1 MADRDVTLCEFLED
15 RLYFATLRSK
25 PRTTSSHH
33 YFCID
38 DEFTYENF
46 YADFGPLNLAM
57 LYHYCQ
63 KVNKKLKS
71 SSLSKKR
78 IVHYTSYDS
87 TKRANAAYLIGC
99 YIIIYHRKTPEE
111 AFRPLALHQ
120 NPPFLP
126 FRDASNGSCTYNLTL
141 FHCFQAVYKALQ
153 FGFLDFSTFSVEEYE
168 FYERVENGDFNW
180 IIPGKFIAFAGPH
193 SKNRIESGYPL
204 HAPEHYFEYFQA
216 NNVTTIVRL
225 NKRLYEASRFTE
237 AGFDHK
243 ELFFVDGSTP
253 SDTIVKRF
261 LAIAEATDGAVAV
274 HCKAGLGRTGTLI
287 ACYMMKHYKFTAAE
301 SIAWIR
307 ICRPGS
313 IIGLQQNFLEEK
325 QPYLWALG
333 DAERAKFT
341 SSKSRSDKL
350 DKQEKLDKQD
360 KLDKL
365 DKLDIMEDGIDGGLD
380 GHLLSKIHSM
390 TLESKD
396 HYSYEDDRVY
406 QLSGGGDDDLPPYS
420 EMGMSQGDKLV
431 MLKHQRIRSTP
442 AVQPTPRCVDS
453 RLLLGRARS
462 HTSQSRTGVP
472 PFPIPSA
479 TPIPSGQGLP
489 TYTGSSG
496 RTVMTADMSQLFP
509 PPPPPT
515 THPLH
520 TPVPA
525 ISAHTVQLRMR
536 VNGRAAARTI
546 VRTTGSST

>member
-1 MADRDVTLCEFLED
+1 MADKDATLCEFLED

-46 YADFGPLNLAM
+46 YADFGPLNLAT
-57 LYHYCQ
+57 LFHYCQ

-111 AFRPLALHQ
+111 AFRPLASHQ

-141 FHCFQAVYKALQ
+141 FHCYQAVYKALQ

-168 FYERVENGDFNW
+168 HYERVENGDFNW

-193 SKNRIESGYPL
+193 SKSRIENGYPL
-204 HAPEHYFEYFQA
+204 HAPEHYFEYFRA
-216 NNVTTIVRL
+216 TAVTTIVRL

-253 SDTIVKRF
+253 NDTIVKRF
-261 LAIAEATDGAVAV
+261 LAIAEATDGTVAV

-333 DAERAKFT
+333 DAERAKYS

-350 DKQEKLDKQD
+350 DKKDL
-360 KLDKL
+360 LDKL
-365 DKLDIMEDGIDGGLD
+365 DMEESIDGCFD
-380 GHLLSKIHSM
+380 GHLLSSKIHSM
-390 TLESKD
+390 TLESKE
-396 HYSYEDDRVY
+396 HYSYEDDRGY
-406 QLSGGGDDDLPPYS
+406 QHLGGGDDDLPPYS
-420 EMGMSQGDKLV
+420 EVGMSQGDRLV

-442 AVQPTPRCVDS
+442 VVQPSPPIPRGVDS
-453 RLLLGRARS
+453 RLLLGRVRS
-462 HTSQSRTGVP
+462 HTAQSRTGVP
-472 PFPIPSA
+472 PFPIPLA
-479 TPIPSGQGLP
+479 TPALSGQ
-489 TYTGSSG
+489 GSSG
-496 RTVMTADMSQLFP
+496 RTVMMADMNSLFSP
-509 PPPPPT
+509 PPPPSS
-515 THPLH
+515 THSLH
-520 TPVPA
+520 SPMPA
-525 ISAHTVQLRMR
+525 ISSHTVQLRMR

-546 VRTTGSST
+546 VRPTAAST